1 VSRGSQ
7 NIVLL
12 LVGMST
18 AVMLVKGTYLNYV
31 RPGLLPWLIVA
42 ALVLVALGLV
52 AVIRDLRMAGAA
64 RRDEGHDE
72 HDPEHDHEHDDEH
85 DPEHDPEHDD
95 GHGHLHQPWLTW
107 FLLIPI
113 AMVAFVAPPP
123 LDASGASPQPAAVSA
138 PQRRAF
144 PPLPPGNAPT
154 VSLPETVMRAAAD
167 STNSLNGRSITLTG
181 FALHHSGGVD
191 IGRVVIVC
199 CAADAQ
205 LARIHLSGTGATAAA
220 GYPDDTWLQ
229 IEGQIVPGSSHA
241 EDGFIPTLA
250 VASVTRIDKPAHT
263 YAY

>member
-12 LVGMST
+12 LVGMAT

-42 ALVLVALGLV
+42 ALVLVALGSV

-64 RRDEGHDE
+64 RRDEGHDKHGAEDDDAHDAE
-72 HDPEHDHEHDDEH
+72 HE
-85 DPEHDPEHDD
+85 D
-95 GHGHLHQPWLTW
+95 GHGHRHQPWLTW

-144 PPLPPGNAPT
+144 PPLPPGPAPT

-229 IEGQIVPGSSHA
+229 IQGQIVPGSSHA

>member
-1 VSRGSQ
+1 VSRGTQ
-7 NIVLL
+7 NLVLL

-31 RPGLLPWLIVA
+31 RPGLLPWLIAA
-42 ALVLVALGLV
+42 ALVLVTLGLV
-52 AVIRDLRMAGAA
+52 AVRRGRRMAGGRA
-64 RRDEGHDE
+64 ENGHD
-72 HDPEHDHEHDDEH
+72 EHDDEH
-85 DPEHDPEHDD
+85 DKGHDD
-95 GHGHLHQPWLTW
+95 EHHDGHRHQPWLAW

-113 AMVAFVAPPP
+113 AMVAFVSPPP

-144 PPLPPGNAPT
+144 PPLPPGPAPT